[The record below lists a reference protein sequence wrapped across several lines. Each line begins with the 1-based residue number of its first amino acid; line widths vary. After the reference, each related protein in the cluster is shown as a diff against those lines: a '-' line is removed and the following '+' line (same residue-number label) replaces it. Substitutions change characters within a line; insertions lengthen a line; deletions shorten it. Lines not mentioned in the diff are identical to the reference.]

1 MAKIKLIQEFDF
13 SLQKLVYRIVD
24 DGQDRRVFQ
33 TILRDPKE
41 SKEEYD
47 ARAEMEFDSLDY
59 KLLTTVNVIKTRKV

>member
-33 TILRDPKE
+33 TILRNPKE

-59 KLLTTVNVIKTRKV
+59 KLLTTVNVIKTREV

>member
-59 KLLTTVNVIKTRKV
+59 KLLTTVNVIKTREV